1 MLFSDLNLN
10 KPLLNALEDLGLT
23 NPTSIQSKVFSVIMS
38 GKDMVGVAHTGTG
51 KTYAYLLPLLRMWKY
66 AKHKLPQILI
76 LVPTRELVMQVVN
89 ATEELTQYMSFDVV
103 GVYGGVNMKNQAAE
117 LMEGCDMIVAT
128 PGRFIDLAATG
139 VLKVKNIRKLVV
151 DEFDM
156 MLDLGFKPQ
165 LDLIFDKIPERRQSL
180 LFSATISSEITDL
193 VTELFIAPEIIEDTE
208 KTLDSIYQKAY
219 FIPNFKTKIN
229 FLEAL
234 LGNDQEMQRN
244 LIFTSQKSSADY
256 LFEQL
261 QQRGFEAIDVIHSN
275 KSQNYRFR
283 VVQEFS
289 EGKIRS
295 LISTDIGSRGLDFPE
310 VTHVVNMD
318 MPETPDDYVHRIGRT
333 GRAGDEGVAI
343 SFVSPMEEEIFAE
356 IQKLYDSEIQTL
368 SIPSTIEVEDT
379 LMDFETEREVFKFPE
394 FKPDKQKGDAFHE
407 RAERNR
413 KVNIKRDI
421 EAEKKLKYGKS
432 YKRKRT

>member
-10 KPLLNALEDLGLT
+10 NPLLNALDDLGLSS
-23 NPTSIQSKVFSVIMS
+23 PTSIQSKVFSVIMS
-38 GKDMVGVAHTGTG
+38 GKDLVGVAHTGTG

-66 AKHKLPQILI
+66 TKHKQPQILI
-76 LVPTRELVMQVVN
+76 LVPTRELVVQVLA
-89 ATEELTQYMSFDVV
+89 ATEELTKYLSFDAV

-117 LMEGCDMIVAT
+117 LMQGCDMIVAT

-139 VLKVKNIRKLVV
+139 VLKVKNIKKLVV

-156 MLDLGFKPQ
+156 MLDLGFKTQ

-180 LFSATISSEITDL
+180 LFSATISPEITEL
-193 VTELFIAPEIIEDTE
+193 VTDLFIDPEIIEETE
-208 KTLDSIYQKAY
+208 KALDSIYQKAY

-234 LGNDQEMQRN
+234 LGNDQDMERN

-256 LFEQL
+256 LLEQL
-261 QQRGFEAIDVIHSN
+261 QQRGFESIDVIHSN

-283 VVQEFS
+283 VFKEFS

-310 VTHVVNMD
+310 VSHVVNMD
-318 MPETPDDYVHRIGRT
+318 MPETTDDYVHRIGRT
-333 GRAGDEGVAI
+333 GRAGEEGVAI
-343 SFVSPMEEEIFAE
+343 SFVSPMEEKLFAE
-356 IQKLYDSEIQTL
+356 IQNLYNSEIQIL
-368 SIPSTIEVEDT
+368 SLPSTIEIEDA
-379 LMDFETEREVFKFPE
+379 LMDFETEREVYKFPE
-394 FKPDKQKGDAFHE
+394 FKQDKEKGDAFHE
-407 RAERNR
+407 RSEKNQKENVR
-413 KVNIKRDI
+413 RDV
-421 EAEKKLKYGKS
+421 EAEKKLKYGKA